1 MTEQRDAQE
10 RALSYKKELEKDL
23 AKLTK
28 AIEANPDDLELR
40 RTHKELTKIVDW
52 LRRGAPYAG

>member
-28 AIEANPDDLELR
+28 AIEANPDD
-40 RTHKELTKIVDW
+40 
-52 LRRGAPYAG
+52 